1 MTVSSFVTAMVRFTS
16 RECSHSRR
24 SVRNHTVMQIAHR
37 RDVDPTR
44 PCSSRFAGATVTTMR
59 AFARVAPVVAVWVG
73 CSSDF
78 TPTPCSTDRDCPSGT
93 VCEFQASDSLCIA
106 AVDAPIVIGHSGP
119 VTGPSQ
125 ALGIGVKL
133 GIDLAFDEQN
143 AMGGIRGRQLV
154 LDFRDDAFDPVTA
167 EAAARH
173 WTDAVVAATEPPKCP
188 STAMPVSD
196 GHDHTTPVSTV
207 AMARGPN
214 AVLGILG
221 SVGSQTML
229 RSAPVAVETGTI
241 YFGAVTGAD
250 KILRDDTAGECAKYI
265 FNVRASFAHEAQAT
279 VDLFKKRGVPGY
291 RNIVSFD
298 QDDAYGDAGYNGLLA
313 AYVVDYGK
321 FPGSADRD
329 TPIARF
335 RYSRNDDASVA
346 EQAVAAQQYI
356 ATLVQGSS
364 PDPVGI
370 LMTDTYGAGATFI
383 RLIREWQ
390 FNGQPPDGKRNL
402 KIYFSNLSFVG
413 ANALAERLVSSG
425 SISTSSGPVPATQDV
440 YVSQVVPNYQ
450 SDSSDVVV
458 EYNRRMTATGQ
469 TPSFTSLEG
478 YVTARIF
485 IAGLIAHHGPFTPD
499 GLIATFEALPNL
511 ALGIGANSGFSA
523 MSHQYSKSVWGT
535 SITPA
540 GTFKNLYFWTSGS
553 PIQFFE

>member
-1 MTVSSFVTAMVRFTS
+1 MTVSSSVTPMSRFTM
-16 RECSHSRR
+16 RDCSYLR
-24 SVRNHTVMQIAHR
+24 SSIRHHNVMQIAHR
-37 RDVDPTR
+37 GDVDSTR
-44 PCSSRFAGATVTTMR
+44 PCSAQFCGATVTTMR
-59 AFARVAPVVAVWVG
+59 ALARVAPMIAVWVG

-78 TPTPCSTDRDCPSGT
+78 TPAPCSTDRDCPGGT
-93 VCEFQASDSLCIA
+93 VCELRAGDALCVA
-106 AVDAPIVIGHSGP
+106 ADDAPIVIGHSGP
-119 VTGPSQ
+119 ITGPSQ

-143 AMGGIRGRQLV
+143 AVGGIRGRQLV
-154 LDFRDDAFDPVTA
+154 LDFRDDALDPVTA

-173 WTDAVVAATEPPKCP
+173 WTDAVVSATEPPTCP
-188 STAMPVSD
+188 STAIAVSD
-196 GHDHTTPVSTV
+196 GHDNTTPVSTT
-207 AMARGPN
+207 AMTRGPN
-214 AVLGILG
+214 AVLGLLG
-221 SVGSQTML
+221 NVGSQTML
-229 RSAPVAVETGTI
+229 RSAAVAVETGTI

-250 KILRDDTAGECAKYI
+250 KILRDDTAGDCGKYI
-265 FNVRASFAHEAQAT
+265 FNVRASFAQEAQAT

-298 QDDAYGDAGYNGLLA
+298 QDDAYGDAGYSGLLA

-321 FPGSADRD
+321 FPGSADRV
-329 TPIARF
+329 TPIKRF
-335 RYSRNDDASVA
+335 RYTRNDDASVV
-346 EQAVAAQQYI
+346 EQAMEAQQYI
-356 ATLVQGSS
+356 GTLIEGAN
-364 PDPVGI
+364 PEPVGI

-402 KIYFSNLSFVG
+402 KIYFSNVSLVG
-413 ANALAERLVSSG
+413 ANALADRLVSGGTINSM
-425 SISTSSGPVPATQDV
+425 PATQDV

-458 EYNRRMTATGQ
+458 EYNRRITATGQ
-469 TPSFTSLEG
+469 VPSFTSLEG
-478 YVTARIF
+478 YVAARIF
-485 IAGLIAHHGPFTPD
+485 IAGLIAHQGPFTPD
-499 GLIATFEALPNL
+499 SLVETFEALPNL